1 MRRASDFAKFR
12 VAFWKNWL
20 VLIRRPLAILV
31 TLSVAFG
38 IMGATVIIRAIVK
51 HKLGADQN
59 YPLLPLDIIP

>member
-1 MRRASDFAKFR
+1 MRRAGDFAKFR

-31 TLSVAFG
+31 TLFVAFA
-38 IMGATVIIRAIVK
+38 IMGVTVMFRALTK
-51 HKLGADQN
+51 QKYAADQN